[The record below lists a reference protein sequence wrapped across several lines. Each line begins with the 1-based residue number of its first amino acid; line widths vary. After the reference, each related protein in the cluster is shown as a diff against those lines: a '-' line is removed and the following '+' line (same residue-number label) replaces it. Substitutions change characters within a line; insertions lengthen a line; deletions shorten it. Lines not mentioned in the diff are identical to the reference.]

1 MENPFNITKAN
12 DYSDIDIAS
21 YWVDFFGD
29 SKRIKP
35 NSPMPI
41 LIKGSKG
48 SGKTHLLKYFSY
60 ELQKIKSGNNLDN
73 ILNHDKYI
81 GIFYRCSGLN
91 SDRFKGKG
99 ISDEDWTLIFSYY
112 LELWFAQKLISI
124 LIDFQIESDIQ
135 KIVVDDIILL
145 FDKYD
150 NLNADNLEGLLKIL
164 ISLQKKLDYEIKNI
178 GFNRNEKPKFE
189 LLLNTGTLIY
199 GIPKIIT
206 KCIPQ
211 FKDIFFL
218 YIIDE
223 FENITLDQQKIFNS
237 LYRERDFPGSFRIGG
252 RLYAFKTFETLG
264 SNEENI
270 KDSEYEIVI
279 LDEDRRENEEKY
291 SEFIIE
297 ICTKKLENNSF
308 GIFTSEQFVNYFE
321 KFDEKTFLLELN
333 EKGDKSKD
341 THVKKLINNL
351 KLLKLTQDEINTI
364 ISNISFEDNKLIEKA
379 KYLNFYRDWKKGKNL
394 LTSSSE
400 IKIAAE
406 NYVNNISIKSNTIA
420 KIIEYY
426 KFDLLDQLA
435 RESSSQ
441 IESYVDIY
449 KYIKMSAGS
458 PRNFLNIIKISYDN
472 EYQKS
477 HLIPFTNDNLITIES
492 QLGAIK
498 KVTEW
503 FLDTNRIPFRI
514 DGEFYSTDLV
524 NKIGNFLREI
534 RFSNTPPE
542 CSINLFSIDSS
553 FINKYSIAFNYLLN
567 YSYLIKSG
575 DRRGNNDDKK
585 EMTFYINGTIAPYY
599 ELSIN
604 KRGVIKI
611 GNEILNSFLLKDDS
625 IVTKKLKNYNA
636 PFREIPNLIDFTD
649 NE

>member
-12 DYSDIDIAS
+12 DYSDLDIAN

-29 SKRIKP
+29 SQKIKP
-35 NSPMPI
+35 NSQMPI

-60 ELQKIKSGNNLDN
+60 ELQKIKSGGNLEN
-73 ILNHDKYI
+73 ILKQDKYI
-81 GIFYRCSGLN
+81 GVFYRCSGLN

-124 LIDFQIESDIQ
+124 LIDFEIKSDIQ
-135 KIVVDDIILL
+135 KVVANKIILL

-150 NLNADNLEGLLKIL
+150 NLNAQNLDELLKIL
-164 ISLQKKLDYEIKNI
+164 INLQKNLDYEIKNI

-199 GIPKIIT
+199 GIPKIINN
-206 KCIPQ
+206 CIPQ

-223 FENITLDQQKIFNS
+223 FENITLDQQRIFNS

-279 LDEDRRENEEKY
+279 LDEDRRDNEDKY

-308 GIFTSEQFVNYFE
+308 GEFTNERFISYFE
-321 KFDEKTFLLELN
+321 KFEEKIFLSKLN

-341 THVKKLINNL
+341 SHIKKLIAKL
-351 KLLKLTQDEINTI
+351 QLLKLTQDEIDTI
-364 ISNISFEDNKLIEKA
+364 IFNISFKDHKLIEKA
-379 KYLNFYRDWKKGKNL
+379 KYLNFYREWKKGKNL
-394 LTSSSE
+394 LSSSHE
-400 IKIAAE
+400 IKTAAE
-406 NYVNNISIKSNTIA
+406 NYVKEINLKTNSIA

-472 EYQKS
+472 EYQKN
-477 HLIPFTNDNLITIES
+477 HLIPFTDDNVITLDS

-514 DGEFYSTDLV
+514 EGEFYSTDLV
-524 NKIGNFLREI
+524 NKIGNYLREI

-542 CSINLFSIDSS
+542 CSINLFSIDSN
-553 FINKYSIAFNYLLN
+553 FISKYSIAFTYLLN

-575 DRRGNNDDKK
+575 DRRGNNEDKK

-611 GNEILNSFLLKDDS
+611 GNDILNSFIIKDDT
-625 IVTKKLKNYNA
+625 VVNKKLKNYNA
-636 PFREIPNLIDFTD
+636 PFREIPNLIDFNSND
-649 NE
+649 